1 MTPKVPQ
8 NLTPAQQ
15 RQIRDAA
22 AAAMEETISK
32 SALDAVLNADPKNL
46 ITSEPDPDLRKG
58 TAKGS
63 KTWVHAP
70 GRLELL
76 ALAASRLVKVSNQ
89 QGIPGNRIEK
99 VQAYVIPGSKVLV
112 IKGALSN
119 DLTAITISHRKKSS
133 SVWINCFTALAKAG
147 LTVDTGYMELYN
159 VAYVP
164 NNSPLWPGL
173 LIDFG
178 NRLDRQVEPPPKKKD
193 KKTQPQPN
201 GQSTSGPQGS
211 AAPAPAG
218 QTPDAAQ
225 TADAAQTPDAP
236 QTVQQPTE

>member
-1 MTPKVPQ
+1 MTPK
-8 NLTPAQQ
+8 AQQ
-15 RQIRDAA
+15 QQIRDAA

-32 SALDAVLNADPKNL
+32 SALEAVLNVDPKTL
-46 ITSEPDPDLRKG
+46 FTSEPDPDLRKG

-70 GRLELL
+70 GQVELL

-112 IKGALSN
+112 IKGAPAT
-119 DLTAITISHRKKSS
+119 DLTAITIRRRKKSS

-159 VAYVP
+159 VAYLP

-178 NRLDRQVEPPPKKKD
+178 SRLDRQVEPPPKKKA
-193 KKTQPQPN
+193 KKTEPQPN
-201 GQSTSGPQGS
+201 GQSAPGPQGS
-211 AAPAPAG
+211 TAPAPAD
-218 QTPDAAQ
+218 QAPTDQTARNETPDASQPEQ
-225 TADAAQTPDAP
+225 TA
-236 QTVQQPTE
+236 QQPTE